1 MERERIN
8 AGARALFFQ
17 ATRLEERAELL
28 WIASTYLVG
37 MNESGNQKGN
47 LSYLA
52 GTKKRSDSLI
62 QLIFHKC
69 GARAGDDARALFLS
83 NASSSPRCASAIQI
97 VRPLESIAE
106 TQPQLHPALLSL
118 SAMISQYFTNSDR
131 ASLSPRKWQV
141 FSTSFPHRAFGSAD
155 RAAQMKN

>member
-62 QLIFHKC
+62 QLIFHKR

-83 NASSSPRCASAIQI
+83 NASRRRDA
-97 VRPLESIAE
+97 RL
-106 TQPQLHPALLSL
+106 
-118 SAMISQYFTNSDR
+118 
-131 ASLSPRKWQV
+131 
-141 FSTSFPHRAFGSAD
+141 
-155 RAAQMKN
+155 